1 MDAECSKCV
10 KFENGLH
17 PKIKQFIDY
26 QEILRFS
33 VLVNKSMIYDEDSR
47 ARSTHYKILGEKK
60 VSNQNSG
67 KPYVSQCSKETQRPV
82 VGNRTSEGGAHFPQ
96 DVLDVVRQI
105 TVSLIAR
112 M

>member
-1 MDAECSKCV
+1 M
-10 KFENGLH
+10 
-17 PKIKQFIDY
+17 
-26 QEILRFS
+26 
-33 VLVNKSMIYDEDSR
+33 LVNKSRIYDEDNR
-47 ARSTHYKILGEKK
+47 ARSTHYKSLGEKK

-67 KPYVSQCSKETQRPV
+67 KPYVARCSKGTQRPTS
-82 VGNRTSEGGAHFPQ
+82 GNRTSEGGAHFPQ